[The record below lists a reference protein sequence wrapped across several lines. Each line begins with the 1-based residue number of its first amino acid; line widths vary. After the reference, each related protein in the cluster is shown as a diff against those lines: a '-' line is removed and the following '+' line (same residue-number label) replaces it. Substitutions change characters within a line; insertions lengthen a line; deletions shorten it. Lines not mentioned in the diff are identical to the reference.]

1 MEQFFTFIGNHPYL
15 VGIFVL
21 LLIVTIR
28 NELSRGGPTVGT
40 QELTRLVNSENAVV
54 LDVRE
59 TTEFKQGHIVGAL
72 NIPHEA
78 LADRLNELKKYSDR
92 KLIIACN
99 MGQHSASAG
108 TMLRKNGFDN
118 VSRLSGGITE
128 WRGQNLP
135 LVKS

>member
-1 MEQFFTFIGNHPYL
+1 MIIDGQKTYIKIN
-15 VGIFVL
+15 
-21 LLIVTIR
+21 IR
-28 NELSRGGPTVGT
+28 PFMY
-40 QELTRLVNSENAVV
+40 
-54 LDVRE
+54 
-59 TTEFKQGHIVGAL
+59 EF
-72 NIPHEA
+72 
-78 LADRLNELKKYSDR
+78 LNELKKYSDR